1 MTGQALQSAS
11 HCRRRS
17 RVVAK
22 SSRVV
27 AKSSRVVAKSSR
39 VVAKNSRVVASSSRV
54 GGRGRVVARGKILV
68 GRRTQL

>member
-11 HCRRRS
+11 HCRRR
-17 RVVAK
+17 
-22 SSRVV
+22 
-27 AKSSRVVAKSSR
+27 SRVVAKSSR

-68 GRRTQL
+68 GRICECSPHRCDDIFANS

>member
-11 HCRRRS
+11 HCRRR
-17 RVVAK
+17 
-22 SSRVV
+22 SRVV

>member
-27 AKSSRVVAKSSR
+27 AKNSRVVAK
-39 VVAKNSRVVASSSRV
+39 ASINKLNLLLNRKSLTAPR
-54 GGRGRVVARGKILV
+54 
-68 GRRTQL
+68 

>member
-11 HCRRRS
+11 HCRRR
-17 RVVAK
+17 
-22 SSRVV
+22 
-27 AKSSRVVAKSSR
+27 SRVVAKSSR